1 MWWVDVLTTYLFA
14 LRFVVVGLAI
24 AMLISGIDDV
34 VVDAI
39 YWIRRLWRSQT
50 VYREHDAMLSN
61 ALYAREARPLAIMV
75 PAWQEA
81 GVIERM
87 VKLASSTIDYPAY
100 HLFIGTYPNDPATQ
114 LEADAASA
122 KHPHVHK
129 VVCAEPG
136 PTTKSDCLNN
146 IVTAIFAL
154 EQQTGIEFAGFVLHD
169 AEDVVSRLELRLF
182 NYLVD
187 RKDLIQIPVYPLQRR
202 WFDITSAHYMDEF
215 AELHGKDI
223 PVREAVA
230 GQVPSAGVGTCFSR
244 RAIMALLEDGG
255 GRAFDTRSLTEDY
268 DIGIRLREKG
278 LEEVFVRFPVSQEP
292 SVMQR
297 LRFGANSSD
306 VSVICVRE
314 FFPNTA
320 RAAIRQKSRWIIG
333 IVYQGFKAHR
343 WSGTLA
349 LDFFLWRDRKGG
361 ITNFV
366 SFLSTLVLL
375 QLAMLW
381 VYQRLVPDSYQ
392 FLSIFEGG
400 WWLPSLLVANFVLMV
415 NRLIHRVLFVTAYYG
430 LLAGLGSVPRLFWGQ
445 YINFMANWRAL
456 SQVLRQPKG
465 KAIAW
470 DKTTHDFPTVAD
482 EVVS

>member
-14 LRFVVVGLAI
+14 LRFVVLVLAV
-24 AMLISGIDDV
+24 AMLICGADDV
-34 VVDAI
+34 VVDVI
-39 YWIRRLWRSQT
+39 YWIRRAWRSQT
-50 VYREHDAMLSN
+50 VYRDHHPMLSN
-61 ALYAREARPLAIMV
+61 ALYDCEPRPLAIMV

-87 VKLASSTIDYPAY
+87 VTLAASTIDYPAY
-100 HLFIGTYPNDPATQ
+100 HIFIGTYPNDPATQ
-114 LEADAASA
+114 LEVDAASA
-122 KHPHVHK
+122 RFGNVHK
-129 VVCAEPG
+129 VVCEQPG

-146 IVTAIFAL
+146 IVTAVFAL
-154 EQQTGIEFAGFVLHD
+154 EQQTAIEFSGFVLHD

-182 NYLVD
+182 NCLVD
-187 RKDLIQIPVYPLQRR
+187 RKDLIQVPVYPFQRH

-223 PVREAVA
+223 LVREAVA

-244 RAIMALLEDGG
+244 RAMTALLEDGG
-255 GRAFDTRSLTEDY
+255 GQAFDTRSLTEDY
-268 DIGIRLREKG
+268 DIGIRLQQKG
-278 LEEVFVRFPVSQEP
+278 LKEVFVRFPVSQEP

-297 LRFGANSSD
+297 LRLGANRGD

-314 FFPNTA
+314 YFPNSIG
-320 RAAIRQKSRWIIG
+320 AAIRQKSRWIIG
-333 IVYQGFKAHR
+333 IVYQGFKSHR
-343 WSGTLA
+343 WSGDPA

-375 QLAMLW
+375 QLGMLW
-381 VYQRLVPDSYQ
+381 VYQRLVTDSYQ

-400 WWLPSLLVANFVLMV
+400 WWLPSLLAANFVLMV
-415 NRLIHRVLFVTAYYG
+415 NRLVQRMLFVTAYYG
-430 LLAGLGSVPRLFWGQ
+430 LFAGLGSVPRLFWGQ

-456 SQVLRQPKG
+456 SQVVRQPAG
-465 KAIAW
+465 QAIAW
-470 DKTTHDFPTVAD
+470 DKTSHDFPVATGGITN
-482 EVVS
+482 